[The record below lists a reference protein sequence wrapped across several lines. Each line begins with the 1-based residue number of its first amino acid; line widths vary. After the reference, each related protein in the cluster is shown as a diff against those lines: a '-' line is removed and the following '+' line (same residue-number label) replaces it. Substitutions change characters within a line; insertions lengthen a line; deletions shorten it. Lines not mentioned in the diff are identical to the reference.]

1 MGAPTTAATRPGPAT
16 PYNTAPLSLEVFAL
30 TTQPETTARLLVT
43 CPDRPG
49 IVSAVTTFLYHH
61 GVNITELDQHSSESS
76 GGKFF
81 LRLEFQT
88 PNLDVSRD
96 ALLNAF
102 GDVVG
107 KRFDMDWRI
116 NFAADKPRMAVLVS
130 KHDHALMELLWRYAR
145 GELRVEIPLVVSN
158 HPDLRAAVES
168 FGVPFKHIA
177 FTAETQQAAEAE
189 MLSVFD
195 GKADFVVLARYM
207 RILSGEFVRH
217 YTSRIVNI
225 HHSFLPA
232 FPGGDP
238 YQQAYTHGVKLIGAT
253 AHYVTAELDQGPIIE
268 QDTARVSHRHSVDD
282 LKRLGRDME
291 RQVLARAVRWH
302 VEDRIIVDGN
312 KTVVFA

>member
-1 MGAPTTAATRPGPAT
+1 
-16 PYNTAPLSLEVFAL
+16 V

-61 GVNITELDQHSSESS
+61 GVNITELDQHSSDPS

-88 PNLDVSRD
+88 PNLDISRE
-96 ALLNAF
+96 ALLRAF

-107 KRFDMDWRI
+107 LRFDMDWRI
-116 NFAADKPRMAVLVS
+116 NFAADKPRMAILVS
-130 KHDHALMELLWRYAR
+130 RHDHALLELLWRYAR
-145 GELRVEIPLVVSN
+145 GELPVEIPLVVSN
-158 HPDLRAAVES
+158 HPDLRQAVEG
-168 FGVPFKHIA
+168 FGVPFQHIA
-177 FTAETQQAAEAE
+177 FSAETQQAAEAE
-189 MLSVFD
+189 MLAALD

-207 RILSGEFVRH
+207 RILSGDFVQH
-217 YTSRIVNI
+217 YTSRIINI

-238 YQQAYTHGVKLIGAT
+238 YQQAYKHGVKLIGAT

-268 QDTARVSHRHSVDD
+268 QDTARVSHRHSIDD

-312 KTVVFA
+312 KTVVFS

>member
-1 MGAPTTAATRPGPAT
+1 MAGYALRANPPYGLICLRVRHQACALPAAPVQ
-16 PYNTAPLSLEVFAL
+16 YAPRRQRRFAV
-30 TTQPETTARLLVT
+30 TSQPETTARLLVT

-61 GVNITELDQHSSESS
+61 GVNITELDQHSSDPS

-88 PNLDVSRD
+88 PDLDVSGE
-96 ALLNAF
+96 ALKRAF
-102 GDVVG
+102 GEVVG
-107 KRFDMDWRI
+107 QRFEMDW
-116 NFAADKPRMAVLVS
+116 
-130 KHDHALMELLWRYAR
+130 
-145 GELRVEIPLVVSN
+145 
-158 HPDLRAAVES
+158 RAAVEG

-177 FTAETQQAAEAE
+177 FSAETQQAAEAE
-189 MLSVFD
+189 MLAALD
-195 GKADFVVLARYM
+195 GQCDFVVLARYM
-207 RILSGEFVRH
+207 RILSGEFVKY

-302 VEDRIIVDGN
+302 VEDRIIVYGN
-312 KTVVFA
+312 KTVVFS